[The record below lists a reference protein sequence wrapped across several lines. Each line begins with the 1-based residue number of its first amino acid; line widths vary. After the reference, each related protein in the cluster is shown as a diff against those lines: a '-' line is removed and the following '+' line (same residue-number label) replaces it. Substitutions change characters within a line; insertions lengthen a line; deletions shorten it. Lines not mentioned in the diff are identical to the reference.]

1 MKEEVAALVRYRL
14 QAAQDSL
21 EEAEILLK
29 GKKHRGAM
37 NRVYYSMFYATLAL
51 LATRQL
57 GAAKHSGVMSLFHKE
72 FVKEGVFPKEVA
84 KFLNIAFD
92 LRTKSDYKD
101 VAPPDKERVEELLG
115 DAKVFV
121 AKSREVAEELLSM
134 RNVDNYR

>member
-21 EEAEILLK
+21 EEAEILF
-29 GKKHRGAM
+29 KKKKYRGAT
-37 NRVYYSMFYATLAL
+37 NRIYYSMFYATLAL

-57 GAAKHSGVMSLFHKE
+57 SAAKHSGVIGLFHKE

-101 VAPPDKERVEELLG
+101 FVAPDKERVKELLG

-121 AKSREVAEELLSM
+121 AKSREVAEELLTM
-134 RNVDNYR
+134 RKVDDHK